1 MILSS
6 ENLLIVKGLW
16 MIHFVRTV
24 THLYRIQ
31 ILIASAALYVG
42 VHLIGRSTTYLMI
55 KRGNRMRDVIDFI
68 TGYHDKVEQII
79 DVVENEED
87 IINALTILSV
97 AIDAYAARKGLK
109 SSEVWEAMN
118 QVQQAVHAEY
128 GDYKE
133 ET

>member
-1 MILSS
+1 
-6 ENLLIVKGLW
+6 
-16 MIHFVRTV
+16 
-24 THLYRIQ
+24 
-31 ILIASAALYVG
+31 
-42 VHLIGRSTTYLMI
+42 
-55 KRGNRMRDVIDFI
+55 MRDVIDFI